1 MSVSTITAGQKDWL
15 TTLNNDL
22 SELANRDSGTW
33 VSSGLTAINGY
44 TNTNCAYFLGK
55 IGGQSVLMIQGTVTK
70 SNGSITGQ
78 TANEVLQL
86 PASIAGYGRLVVG
99 YGYAENSNNGYP
111 LWLNYSPN
119 SKRLILSNVSGQTI
133 TFTSVRF
140 GIILTN

>member
-1 MSVSTITAGQKDWL
+1 MAVSTITAGQKDWL
-15 TTLNNDL
+15 NVLNSNL
-22 SELANRDSGTW
+22 SELGNRDSGTW

-70 SNGSITGQ
+70 PDGSIAGQ

-86 PASIAGYGRLVVG
+86 PTSIAGYGRLVVG

-111 LWLNYSPN
+111 LWLNYSPGN
-119 SKRLILSNVSGQTI
+119 KRLILSNVSGQTI
-133 TFTSVRF
+133 TFTSVHF

>member
-1 MSVSTITAGQKDWL
+1 MAINLINNGQENWL
-15 TTLNNDL
+15 NVLNTDL
-22 SELANRDSGTW
+22 NELNNRDSGTW

-44 TNTNCAYFLGK
+44 ANTNCAYFLGK
-55 IGGQSVLMIQGTVTK
+55 IGGQSVLMIQGAVTK
-70 SNGSITGQ
+70 SNGSIAGQ

-86 PASIAGYGRLVVG
+86 PTSIAGYGRVVVG

-111 LWLNYSPN
+111 LWLNYSPD

-133 TFTSVRF
+133 TFTSVHF

>member
-1 MSVSTITAGQKDWL
+1 MAINLINNGQENWL
-15 TTLNNDL
+15 NVLNADL

-78 TANEVLQL
+78 TANEILQL

-111 LWLNYSPN
+111 LWLNYSPDN
-119 SKRLILSNVSGQTI
+119 KRLTLSNVSGQTI
-133 TFTSVRF
+133 TFTSVHF
-140 GIILTN
+140 GIILAN

>member
-1 MSVSTITAGQKDWL
+1 MAINLINNGQENWL
-15 TTLNNDL
+15 NVLNADL
-22 SELANRDSGTW
+22 SELGNRDSGTW

-86 PASIAGYGRLVVG
+86 PTSIAGYGRSVVG

-111 LWLNYSPN
+111 LWLNYSPD

-133 TFTSVRF
+133 TFTSVHF